1 MKGFKKGDLA
11 TMITDWDEMGTVRI
25 QNVTIYACGK
35 VQMVITDDHTG
46 KEFGDL
52 FKPVKGE
59 NQYGHCHIVDRLT
72 DEEAYKFAIEWAT
85 KMIEERT
92 GNPRERYRDAQ
103 HEPRVI
109 YEAGLF

>member
-25 QNVTIYACGK
+25 QNVTIYSCGK

-52 FKPVKGE
+52 FKPVEGD
-59 NQYGHCHIVDRLT
+59 NNGYDNTYIFHRLT
-72 DEEAYKFAIEWAT
+72 DEEAYKFALEFAT
-85 KMIEERT
+85 RKVEERT
-92 GNPRERYRDAQ
+92 GNPRERYRDTQ

-109 YEAGLF
+109 YEA